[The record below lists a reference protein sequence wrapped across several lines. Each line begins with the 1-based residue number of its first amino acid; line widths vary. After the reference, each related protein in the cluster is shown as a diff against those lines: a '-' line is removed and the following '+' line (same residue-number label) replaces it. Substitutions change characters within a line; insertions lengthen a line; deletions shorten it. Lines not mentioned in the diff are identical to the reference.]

1 MTLLAGRQEGHKKL
15 LSGGVLAWLCARSE
29 VQTCIWPSWCHCH
42 SLSHASVKSRLVL
55 PFWYR
60 ITWVAPEKGLLNGC
74 VCVIMHSIRCGTLS
88 VIFNGLCQMD
98 TFWSPRITVTQIK
111 LRRCCLRC
119 GLWVQGTMYWVRARI
134 LHGKGHCLSRSGMPA
149 VDILNII
156 HKGQQWRSLS
166 LPLLQQFVNSCWHK
180 LCGNCVRQ
188 MPITG
193 LSLVVVISMFNRGHC
208 SDTLYIMTVRILLRQ
223 NSKHSHPMLI
233 LSTRRWAR
241 MSSDR
246 KHQPRTFHPS

>member
-1 MTLLAGRQEGHKKL
+1 MHSIACPSVLWHCWLGGRKGIKNFKWW
-15 LSGGVLAWLCARSE
+15 AWLCARSE

-74 VCVIMHSIRCGTLS
+74 VCVTMHSIRCGTLS

-119 GLWVQGTMYWVRARI
+119 GLWAQGTMYWVRARI
-134 LHGKGHCLSRSGMPA
+134 LHGKGHLFVTLRHACSRYTQHYSQGAA
-149 VDILNII
+149 VTQPFTATTAAICE
-156 HKGQQWRSLS
+156 Q
-166 LPLLQQFVNSCWHK
+166 LL
-180 LCGNCVRQ
+180 
-188 MPITG
+188 T
-193 LSLVVVISMFNRGHC
+193 
-208 SDTLYIMTVRILLRQ
+208 
-223 NSKHSHPMLI
+223 
-233 LSTRRWAR
+233 
-241 MSSDR
+241 
-246 KHQPRTFHPS
+246 